1 MVEAMRMTLIKA
13 KGAEELENFVFQR
26 MAESGF
32 VGLSI
37 ATIEEGE
44 LNYKRGFG
52 FRDFD
57 RGTSVTPE
65 TTYCIGSVTK
75 PFTALAVMQLHEKG
89 LLSLDDPVEKYIP
102 FKVRPMGEPI
112 LVKHLLSHSS
122 GLANLGYAEVTL
134 SAITDASAQWFP
146 ISSPQDLLVF
156 MNGAEDWAVSKPGQR
171 YGYLNEGYILLGMII
186 EEASGVAY
194 ADYVKESILDPLGMS
209 RSTFREDEVEKDG
222 DVATPYI
229 SAQDGRK
236 VPTRYPYG
244 QMIADGGL
252 MSNAMDMIRFIK
264 ACLQGGTFEGTCVAS
279 SESIKDMMEPK
290 IRTEEEPVE
299 GAGCRYYGYGFR
311 VKTGF
316 FGHSLIHHSG
326 SVYGSSAYMCFVPD
340 ARAGVVI
347 LASGGYFLGDIGE
360 FALARLLGRDPMEV
374 PYFRRGR
381 LLDGLTGTY
390 TTYRNISNYEVT
402 RRGGILELTTSFGQR
417 TFTTPLIPVDIEGGT
432 KHFRV
437 YGMDTTTPVR
447 FVPRDGEVFM
457 IYGRNLAKRLM
468 GA

>member
-89 LLSLDDPVEKYIP
+89 LLSLDDPVEKHIP

-222 DVATPYI
+222 ERCHAVYFCARWEKGADEVPLRADDSRRGPDEQRHGHDPVHQGLPPGRYVRGHSCSQLRI
-229 SAQDGRK
+229 HQGHDGAEDTNR
-236 VPTRYPYG
+236 RG
-244 QMIADGGL
+244 AGRGGGL
-252 MSNAMDMIRFIK
+252 PLLWLRLPRQDRLPRSQPDTPQRQRLWLK
-264 ACLQGGTFEGTCVAS
+264 CLHVL
-279 SESIKDMMEPK
+279 
-290 IRTEEEPVE
+290 R
-299 GAGCRYYGYGFR
+299 
-311 VKTGF
+311 
-316 FGHSLIHHSG
+316 
-326 SVYGSSAYMCFVPD
+326 
-340 ARAGVVI
+340 AR
-347 LASGGYFLGDIGE
+347 
-360 FALARLLGRDPMEV
+360 R
-374 PYFRRGR
+374 
-381 LLDGLTGTY
+381 
-390 TTYRNISNYEVT
+390 
-402 RRGGILELTTSFGQR
+402 
-417 TFTTPLIPVDIEGGT
+417 
-432 KHFRV
+432 
-437 YGMDTTTPVR
+437 
-447 FVPRDGEVFM
+447 
-457 IYGRNLAKRLM
+457 
-468 GA
+468 